1 MITELTQYEYSL
13 IELPSFAWLLFNAN
27 KYVVLKTVKS
37 SVLPRGSKRSNSRRV
52 DNNPTEL
59 YCAVCAEYKP
69 TTEFSTQSRKLITG
83 GYVDYYQSWC
93 KGCMANYQKQKLKG
107 VY

>member
-27 KYVVLKTVKS
+27 KYVVLKATKS
-37 SVLPRGSKRSNSRRV
+37 PVLPRGAKKSNSRRV

-59 YCAVCAEYKP
+59 YCAGCNEYKP
-69 TTEFSTQSRKLITG
+69 TTEFSTQSRKLVTG
-83 GYVDYYQSWC
+83 ICVDYYQSRC
-93 KGCMANYQKQKLKG
+93 RGCSANYQKQKLKG